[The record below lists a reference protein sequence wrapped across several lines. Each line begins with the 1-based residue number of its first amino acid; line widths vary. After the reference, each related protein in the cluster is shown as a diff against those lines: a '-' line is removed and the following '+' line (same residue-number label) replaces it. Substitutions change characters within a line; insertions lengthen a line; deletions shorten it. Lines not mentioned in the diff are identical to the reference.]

1 MLNRIRRRLWIV
13 LLCALVGAAVA
24 YQHASSKPTS
34 YEASAQLLFGAN
46 QIVLSELNLPSG
58 AAGISAAT
66 QATNA
71 SLAALP
77 VVAANTAKAL
87 GSHLPP
93 GGVNVNT
100 VTDGTTNL
108 VGVLAKSATPA
119 DAIEVANAYAKQAVL
134 YQQQQQLQQVQQGI
148 AGIKAGIA
156 ARRAVG
162 LGGGTLSI
170 SLGNL
175 ESVAAENPVDVY
187 VAQNA
192 TSATIVSNK
201 AKTKALEGLL
211 LGAIVGGIIALLLDW
226 LDPKLWDVS
235 GDEFH
240 GLQVVTLEDL
250 PKQGGYEA
258 TTGIT
263 RRLLSAGGR
272 ADGAPPQLIAITS
285 PGKPQDVQ
293 TARQLA
299 LALAQTA
306 AANGLSA
313 GIVRVAKASS
323 DSEGDSAAELTRTKL
338 MDGVEATDVS
348 PQALLSGAAARDL
361 EAELR
366 ETYRVIVVIDER
378 PSEFSALAQLVKA
391 ADVSVLLV
399 TLGKTRRRDAAAA
412 ARTLAQMGPANATL
426 VAFPSGFRATLQK
439 SGALQ
444 PVS

>member
-1 MLNRIRRRLWIV
+1 MLNRIRRRLWIIV
-13 LLCALVGAAVA
+13 LCAIVGAAVA
-24 YQHASSKPTS
+24 YQHANSKPTS
-34 YEASAQLLFGAN
+34 YEASAQLLFGTN
-46 QIVLSELNLPSG
+46 QTVLAVLNLPSG
-58 AAGISAAT
+58 AAGLSTAT

-77 VVAANTAKAL
+77 VISADTAKAL
-87 GSHLPP
+87 GSHVPP
-93 GGVNVNT
+93 GGVNVNA
-100 VTDGTTNL
+100 VSDGTTNL
-108 VGVLAKSATPA
+108 VEVQAKSATPA
-119 DAIEVANAYAKQAVL
+119 DAIAVANAYANQAVI
-134 YQQQQQLQQVQQGI
+134 YQQQQQLQQLQAGI
-148 AGIKAGIA
+148 AGIKRGIA
-156 ARRAVG
+156 ARRAQG

-175 ESVAAENPVDVY
+175 TAIAAVNPVDVY
-187 VAQNA
+187 VAQPA

-211 LGAIVGGIIALLLDW
+211 LGAIVGVIIALLLDW
-226 LDPKLWDVS
+226 LDPKLRDVS
-235 GDEFH
+235 EDEFH
-240 GLQVVTLEDL
+240 GLQVITLEDL

-263 RRLLSAGGR
+263 RRLLTAAG
-272 ADGAPPQLIAITS
+272 DGAPPQLIAITS

-293 TARQLA
+293 SARQLA
-299 LALAQTA
+299 LAVAQTA

-338 MDGVEATDVS
+338 MDGVEATDIS
-348 PQALLSGAAARDL
+348 PRALLSGAAARDL

-378 PSEFSALAQLVKA
+378 PSEFSAVAPLVRA
-391 ADVSVLLV
+391 ADVSVLVV
-399 TLGKTRRRDAAAA
+399 TLGKTTRRDAAAA
-412 ARTLAQMGPANATL
+412 ARTLVQMGSANATL
-426 VAFPSGFRATLQK
+426 VALPSGFRATLQK